1 MPRQHLLCVTLAAF
15 ASLILNAGLAAA
27 ADETLFSSTVPA
39 VASANDP
46 QTVDLGVKLTFAKSG
61 VVKGIRFYK
70 GQNNPGPHTAYFWTA
85 GGKLLAKAT
94 FANESAS
101 GWQQVLFA
109 KPVPVTAKTTYVAS
123 YDAPKGGY
131 AFNQPFFT
139 KSFTNGDITAP
150 GGSNGVFIYN
160 APGSF

>member
-1 MPRQHLLCVTLAAF
+1 MSRRHLLFVALAAF
-15 ASLILNAGLAAA
+15 ASLILNPGLAAA

-46 QTVDLGVKLTFAKSG
+46 QTVDVGVKLTFAQNG

-70 GQNNPGPHTAYFWTA
+70 GPNNPGPHTAYFWTA

-109 KPVPVTAKTTYVAS
+109 QPVPVAAKTTYVAS
-123 YDAPKGGY
+123 YDAPTHGRFRYMPGFD
-131 AFNQPFFT
+131 AFLLENDAETP
-139 KSFTNGDITAP
+139 A
-150 GGSNGVFIYN
+150 FI
-160 APGSF
+160 FKF